1 MLVLTYRDDE
11 LSREHALG
19 GLLGQASRSNRVRRL
34 PLRRLSAGAVQQLS
48 AGTAVNGADLYE
60 LTAGNP
66 FFVHEL
72 LVSARGE
79 QVPPSIADAVLAR
92 VRGGVPGRAGW
103 GPAARGASWASRWET
118 CPGRGGR
125 RGAG

>member
-19 GLLGQASRSNRVRRL
+19 GLLGQASRSDRVRRL

-60 LTAGNP
+60 LTAGN
-66 FFVHEL
+66 
-72 LVSARGE
+72 A
-79 QVPPSIADAVLAR
+79 A
-92 VRGGVPGRAGW
+92 GGRPGRRHRLRPRGILGERGW
-103 GPAARGASWASRWET
+103 GPAAEGAFWARGDGA
-118 CPGRGGR
+118 R
-125 RGAG
+125 R